1 MSPLSDDRDDLDPG
15 EAMRECVGELGKL
28 HPDYERAQVYA
39 TLSLREAVAELTKQ
53 IRLASRR

>member
-28 HPDYERAQVYA
+28 HPDYQRAQVYA
-39 TLSLREAVAELTKQ
+39 TLSLQGAVAELTKQ